1 VLSGVPHG
9 FALSTPHI
17 PTDGTA
23 AAAAFNLTGTAA
35 SLPTYL
41 AVAVPNGSDACP
53 TKAPQFS
60 NVNPTPGI
68 SLPNRVISNL
78 GPNGDI
84 CLFSAKGSINFVIDV
99 NGWFGKSTA
108 SPGAF
113 FYSVPPT
120 RVCDT
125 RPTDGTRCQGNPLG
139 ANKSELV
146 DIAGVLAVP
155 AWTTQLSS
163 PPVAVVANLTAVAGS
178 AATVFTLYPSDENRP
193 QASDLNPTA
202 GEVIANLSITSLGQT
217 GSSPG
222 NVYLFNNVGAINAV
236 LDVAGWFQ

>member
-1 VLSGVPHG
+1 MCSTATGGTSAPLFGGTWRKIVLSGVPHG
-9 FALSTPHI
+9 FTLSTPHI

-35 SLPTYL
+35 SVPTYL

-53 TKAPQFS
+53 TKAPPIS

-84 CLFSAKGSINFVIDV
+84 CLFSAAGRINFVIDV
-99 NGWFGKSTA
+99 NGWFGKA
-108 SPGAF
+108 SALPGAF

-125 RPTDGTRCQGNPLG
+125 RTSGGTRCQGNPLG
-139 ANKSELV
+139 ANTSELV
-146 DIAGVLAVP
+146 DIAGVVAVP
-155 AWTTQLSS
+155 AWLTQLSS
-163 PPVAVVANLTAVAGS
+163 PPLAVVANLTAVAGS
-178 AATVFTLYPSDENRP
+178 AATVFTLYPSDESRP
-193 QASDLNPTA
+193 RHPT
-202 GEVIANLSITSLGQT
+202 
-217 GSSPG
+217 
-222 NVYLFNNVGAINAV
+222 
-236 LDVAGWFQ
+236 